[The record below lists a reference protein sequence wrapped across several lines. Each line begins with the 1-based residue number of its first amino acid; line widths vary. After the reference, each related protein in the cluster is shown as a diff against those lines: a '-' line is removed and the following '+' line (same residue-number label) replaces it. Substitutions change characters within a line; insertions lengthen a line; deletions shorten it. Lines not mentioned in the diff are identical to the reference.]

1 MKKIKKYLFFYFKLV
16 LIHLISALIYGIIFS
31 NTAGMAA
38 NQKEFSTARAIIGVF
53 AIVIFAIFNI
63 YLIVENARN
72 GEKRRLF
79 LTETKGKKLGLIDFC
94 KINLRETLIFTAI
107 YTIGQLPYCFFY
119 SAWGYSHD
127 ETMPIEYPF
136 VMDAGI
142 YELVGSEYLG
152 VILTGILFFAIQMI
166 GKALVLSMWD
176 KERIER

>member
-16 LIHLISALIYGIIFS
+16 IVHLLSALVYGIIFS
-31 NTAGMAA
+31 NMAGMAA
-38 NQKEFSTARAIIGVF
+38 NQKEDDTARAIIGIF
-53 AIVIFAIFNI
+53 AVVIFVIFNA
-63 YLIVENARN
+63 YLIVESARN

-79 LTETKGKKLGLIDFC
+79 LTETKGMSLGLSDFC
-94 KINLRETLIFTAI
+94 RMHLRETLIFTVI
-107 YTIGQLPYCFFY
+107 YTVGQLPYCFFY

-142 YELVGSEYLG
+142 YELLGSGFLG
-152 VILTGILFFAIQMI
+152 MILSGVLFYAIQLI
-166 GKALVLSMWD
+166 GKTCVLLTWD